1 LQVVNQAFLAA
12 HSPDQITVE
21 VVKVE
26 ENHDVNSDNIEAEMD
41 EMWSYVGCKDNRRWL
56 WHAIDRETRKV
67 LAYVFGERKDRV
79 FLELKGLL
87 EPFGVSRFYTDDW
100 GAYERNLDPEQHSIG
115 KENTQKIERKH
126 LTLRTRIKRL
136 ARKTICFSKK
146 EQMHDIVI
154 GLFVNRYE
162 FGLTV

>member
-1 LQVVNQAFLAA
+1 MQAVTQAFLAA

-21 VVKVE
+21 VVTVE
-26 ENHDVNSDNIEAEMD
+26 ENHEVGSGTTEAELD
-41 EMWSYVGCKDNRRWL
+41 EMWSYVGRKDNRRWL

-79 FLELKGLL
+79 FLELKSLL
-87 EPFGVSRFYTDDW
+87 EPFGISHFYTDDW
-100 GAYERNLDPEQHSIG
+100 GAYERHLDPEQHLIG

-162 FGLTV
+162 FGLAV